1 MYPGLRPEL
10 RGAQRVLRSIRPQH
24 TVYRHR
30 AVRSFSSYVRLQ
42 DQPSGDGQGKPP
54 NDGRSGVAG
63 STPLFRQ
70 VEDWLK
76 KYGGGSPTQSKFPEN
91 AQSADAGLP
100 AGFVSEDFLMYG
112 KTPQYK
118 KEAEELQK
126 CLARAEIPPGYKLVE
141 DVEDVAPRH
150 AFLPTTCPD
159 EMFTPYIY
167 TDDSSKVVQI
177 YPLHADSPV
186 LSRNKN
192 PSDPALTAEAAG
204 NGDATGTA
212 GASEAADSQQE
223 GQYRGSY
230 RNRRKRARENK
241 AAPVEK
247 EKVPSWFMNNN
258 IAFCQPETTNPPGV
272 VAVRQLADGTYVPT
286 VASLDQAQAQKP
298 LKDAAT
304 NIKSEPLQRAYG
316 TGGDRPG
323 TGDSSPA
330 PPAPESSN
338 GSTNHVSL
346 DGGRYFIESAQ
357 YQELL
362 NTFKGRLQQAN
373 EKSQEDGR
381 NPFSVNHL
389 TILHGAK
396 DADQLLDTLV
406 LDLCRSVGANRVRL
420 DIQDI
425 SELMAAADVDPE
437 IAEKGGRLSFKVCKD
452 MFGPTNTYHDSFFP
466 REEDEEDDD
475 GDDDDSPRSR
485 GSIDIPVHS
494 MVAFPSGALPKNMF
508 SDLRRGLSGSSSPLR
523 KLLDDGVISTDSRQ
537 GSGLFGH
544 LINSIYS
551 ASADA
556 QNTASS
562 QKPAE
567 GTEKPQTTPPRPI
580 VVQLPN
586 YRALQNHTLA
596 EGFMGE
602 LIVAADRRSQ
612 KGQRIIVIGTDS
624 MRDFSTSNNPRAIL
638 DEQEQRSYGASSSIV
653 LTPVFPD
660 RNAELA
666 LHSDREKKIRDVNV
680 RHLYTVLKSRGILL
694 KGLEEGF
701 WHKDYSAELGEADFK
716 ALGDTYWP
724 FIHVQ
729 RIAAMIAGNDS
740 SQTPIAHAVETLSQ
754 SDESKVAWARRN
766 QPDIVREDLK
776 ESEKPENKRMRSI
789 RSKATRHEKKLLSG
803 VIEPKKIATTFS
815 DIHIPADTVEA
826 LQTLTT
832 LSLVRP
838 EAFKYGVLKSDRIP
852 GLLLYGPPG
861 TGKTLAAKAVAKE
874 SGATML
880 EVSAADLNDMYV
892 GEGEKNVQALF
903 SLAKKLSPCVVFLD
917 EADAMFSA
925 RSAQGRRVSHREL
938 LNQFLKEWD
947 GMSNDSGSAFIMV
960 ATNRPMD
967 LDDAVLR
974 RLPRRLLV
982 DLPTEQDRLEIL
994 KIHLRQESVSE
1005 EVNMSELAKKTP
1017 FYSGSDLKN
1026 VAVAAA
1032 LNAVREENEA
1042 AKKFRQ
1048 ENPDSEEQY
1057 QYPER
1062 RVLTQNHFDKAL
1074 EEISASISED
1084 MSSLREIKKFD
1095 EQYGD
1100 RKGRKRKTPRWGF
1113 KSAAEADKVL
1123 DTVKVRS

>member
-1 MYPGLRPEL
+1 M
-10 RGAQRVLRSIRPQH
+10 
-24 TVYRHR
+24 
-30 AVRSFSSYVRLQ
+30 Q
-42 DQPSGDGQGKPP
+42 DLLKNFGKGPVGSENGQTTG
-54 NDGRSGVAG
+54 
-63 STPLFRQ
+63 
-70 VEDWLK
+70 E
-76 KYGGGSPTQSKFPEN
+76 
-91 AQSADAGLP
+91 P
-100 AGFVSEDFLMYG
+100 AGFVPANVL
-112 KTPQYK
+112 QYK
-118 KEAEELQK
+118 KEAEVLERHLS
-126 CLARAEIPPGYKLVE
+126 RAEIPPGYKLVE
-141 DVEDVAPRH
+141 RIEDVPEQH
-150 AFLPTTCPD
+150 AFFRDVPD
-159 EMFTPYIY
+159 SFEPYLY
-167 TDDSSKVVQI
+167 TEDSSKVVQL
-177 YPLHADSPV
+177 YPLTTDPP
-186 LSRNKN
+186 LLRRNKS
-192 PSDPALTAEAAG
+192 PTDRTDTAEGANIEG
-204 NGDATGTA
+204 ATGAA
-212 GASEAADSQQE
+212 GASEAADTQQQQQHE
-223 GQYRGSY
+223 QYRGSY

-241 AAPVEK
+241 AASVEK

-258 IAFCQPETTNPPGV
+258 IMFPQPETTPSLGV
-272 VAVRQLADGTYVPT
+272 VAVRQLPDGTYVPT
-286 VASLDQAQAQKP
+286 AASLDQAQAQKP
-298 LKDAAT
+298 LKDATAKS
-304 NIKSEPLQRAYG
+304 ISEPLQQAYG
-316 TGGDRPG
+316 TGGDRPTNG
-323 TGDSSPA
+323 GSSAASPA
-330 PPAPESSN
+330 TEPSPGGTS
-338 GSTNHVSL
+338 HVSL
-346 DGGRYFIESAQ
+346 DGDRYFIESAQ

-373 EKSQEDGR
+373 EKSQKDWR
-381 NPFSVNHL
+381 SPFSVNHL

-396 DADQLLDTLV
+396 DADLLLDTLV
-406 LDLCRSVGANRVRL
+406 LDLCKTVGANRVRL

-437 IAEKGGRLSFKVCKD
+437 ISEKGGRLSFKVYKD
-452 MFGPTNTYHDSFFP
+452 IFGPANIYQDSFFP

-475 GDDDDSPRSR
+475 GDDEDSSGSR

-494 MVAFPSGALPKNMF
+494 MVAFPGGAMPKNIF
-508 SDLRRGLSGSSSPLR
+508 GDLRRGLSGAGSSLR
-523 KLLDDGVISTDSRQ
+523 KLFDNNVISTDSRQ
-537 GSGLFGH
+537 GPGLWGH
-544 LINSIYS
+544 LIDSILS
-551 ASADA
+551 ASTDA
-556 QNTASS
+556 QNTAWS
-562 QKPAE
+562 QMSFE
-567 GTEKPQTTPPRPI
+567 STERGQMTAPRPM
-580 VVQLPN
+580 VVHLPN
-586 YRALQNHTLA
+586 YRALQNHSLA

-602 LIVAADRRSQ
+602 LLAAADKRSRQ
-612 KGQRIIVIGTDS
+612 GQRIIVIGTDS
-624 MRDFSTSNNPRAIL
+624 MRDFSTTNNPRAIL
-638 DEQEQRSYGASSSIV
+638 DEQEQRSYGASSSII

-666 LHSDREKKIRDVNV
+666 LHSDREKKIHDVNV
-680 RHLYTVLKSRGILL
+680 RHLYTVLKSRGVLL

-701 WHKDYSAELGEADFK
+701 WHRDYSAELGEADFK

-729 RIAAMIAGNDS
+729 RIAAMIAGNDV
-740 SQTPIAHAVETLSQ
+740 SQTPISNAVETLNQ

-994 KIHLRQESVSE
+994 KIHVRHESVSK

-1042 AKKFRQ
+1042 AKRFRQ
-1048 ENPDSEEQY
+1048 DNPDSEEQY

-1062 RVLTQNHFDKAL
+1062 RVLTQKHFDKAL

-1113 KSAAEADKVL
+1113 KSPAEADKVL
-1123 DTVKVRS
+1123 DTAKVRS